1 MDMQTIFL
9 ILLFI
14 MQMVGFYVILLLY
27 TKVSR
32 FNDLEKKQQ
41 KLMAEMDDSIAA
53 YLAELKEEN
62 ERLIAIIEKRQHASG
77 PEPSNSMTSS
87 KKEVNQNENA
97 DLHFPQ
103 PKIPMKL
110 AVQSYQSYSKNIQEE
125 QATTQKKP
133 GEMDERTKAIALHD
147 EGRSIEEI
155 AKTLGKG
162 KTEVEL
168 LLKFR

>member
-1 MDMQTIFL
+1 MQTIFL
-9 ILLFI
+9 IILFI
-14 MQMVGFYVILLLY
+14 AQMIGFYVILLLY
-27 TKVSR
+27 TKVSK

-41 KLMAEMDDSIAA
+41 RLMSEMDDSIAA

-62 ERLIAIIEKRQHASG
+62 ERLIAIIEKRQHTSG

-103 PKIPMKL
+103 PKIPIKL
-110 AVQSYQSYSKNIQEE
+110 AVKSYQSSSKNIPEDH
-125 QATTQKKP
+125 TPTQRKSD
-133 GEMDERTKAIALHD
+133 ELDERTKAIALHD
-147 EGRSIEEI
+147 EGKSIEEI

>member
-1 MDMQTIFL
+1 MQTIFL

-14 MQMVGFYVILLLY
+14 IQMVGFYVILLLY

-77 PEPSNSMTSS
+77 SEPSNSMTSS
-87 KKEVNQNENA
+87 KKEMNHEKA

-110 AVQSYQSYSKNIQEE
+110 AVQSYQSYSKNIPEE
-125 QATTQKKP
+125 QATTQKKSD
-133 GEMDERTKAIALHD
+133 EMDERTKAIALHD
-147 EGRSIEEI
+147 EGKSIEEI